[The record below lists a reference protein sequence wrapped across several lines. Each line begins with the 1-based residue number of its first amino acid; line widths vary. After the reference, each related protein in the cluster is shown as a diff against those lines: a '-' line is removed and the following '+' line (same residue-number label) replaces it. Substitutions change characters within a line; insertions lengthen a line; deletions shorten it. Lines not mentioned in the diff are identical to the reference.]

1 MRILLAAALFFIPA
15 MIHLGVASWL
25 AQFRTD
31 PLVREDSGL
40 GRFVAARHA
49 RNTPANYTPEGR
61 KRLPLLRVAWLAQVI
76 GLLAALVVLAS

>member
-1 MRILLAAALFFIPA
+1 MRIVLAAALFFIPS

-31 PLVREDSGL
+31 ALVREDSGL
-40 GRFVAARHA
+40 GRFLAARRA

-61 KRLPLLRVAWLAQVI
+61 KRLPLLWVAGLVQVI
-76 GLLAALVVLAS
+76 GLLAAMVVLAS